1 MSALVG
7 SIVDGKA
14 LLDTVAGS
22 LIAGVGV
29 TIAFS
34 FAILGA
40 ALFGEARR
48 DGRVDRG
55 GRRRRARRRGARG
68 LRGGDRLRDRRHDL
82 EVGATRLRSGSCG
95 TLRNVAIIAL
105 LALGVA
111 FVPGGGTVA
120 DTLITVMFMGF
131 LASIGM
137 LGYRLYMQNQLTL
150 SALTDDRRA
159 LLFAAVGAIVLMIA
173 GTDELLDTGLGTLV
187 WIGVL
192 MFSVLAIMQVWR
204 EANTY

>member
-1 MSALVG
+1 MRTA
-7 SIVDGKA
+7 
-14 LLDTVAGS
+14 
-22 LIAGVGV
+22 
-29 TIAFS
+29 
-34 FAILGA
+34 
-40 ALFGEARR
+40 
-48 DGRVDRG
+48 
-55 GRRRRARRRGARG
+55 
-68 LRGGDRLRDRRHDL
+68 
-82 EVGATRLRSGSCG
+82 
-95 TLRNVAIIAL
+95 RNVAIIAV

-131 LASIGM
+131 LASIGL

-150 SALTDDRRA
+150 STLSDDRRA
-159 LLFAAVGAIVLMIA
+159 LLYAAVGAIVLMIA

>member
-1 MSALVG
+1 M
-7 SIVDGKA
+7 
-14 LLDTVAGS
+14 
-22 LIAGVGV
+22 
-29 TIAFS
+29 
-34 FAILGA
+34 
-40 ALFGEARR
+40 R
-48 DGRVDRG
+48 
-55 GRRRRARRRGARG
+55 
-68 LRGGDRLRDRRHDL
+68 
-82 EVGATRLRSGSCG
+82 

-105 LALGVA
+105 LALVVA

-120 DTLITVMFMGF
+120 DTLITAMFMAF
-131 LASIGM
+131 LATVGM
-137 LGYRLYMQNQLTL
+137 LGYRLYVQNQLTL

-159 LLFAAVGAIVLMIA
+159 LLYAAVGAIVLMIA